1 MNNRNLIERITI
13 DKNILCGKPVI
24 SGTRISVELILEK
37 MANGWSI
44 QQIMEE
50 YDIEEQDVRAALL
63 YAQKTLA
70 NEEVF
75 EVI

>member
-1 MNNRNLIERITI
+1 MNRRNLLKRITI

-37 MANGWSI
+37 LANGLSVKEI
-44 QQIMEE
+44 TEE
-50 YDIEEQDVRAALL
+50 YGIQEQDVRAALI
-63 YAQKTLA
+63 YAQKTIA